1 MEKKKKKV
9 SKSKVKNKV
18 SRSKVKRRRRMPIE
32 IEEEIPTP
40 TEYDSSRTTNTAF
53 ILMFPTLILAGI
65 AAINSTLPSGLLAIA
80 LAIYQF
86 LMLKKFIED
95 FYRNR

>member
-1 MEKKKKKV
+1 MKMEKKK
-9 SKSKVKNKV
+9 NK
-18 SRSKVKRRRRMPIE
+18 SRSKSQVKRRKRMPRE
-32 IEEEIPTP
+32 IEEDEEEVPTP

-65 AAINSTLPSGLLAIA
+65 AAMNSTLPSGLLAIA

-95 FYRNR
+95 YYRNR

>member
-1 MEKKKKKV
+1 MEKKK
-9 SKSKVKNKV
+9 NK
-18 SRSKVKRRRRMPIE
+18 SRSKSQVKRRKRMPRE
-32 IEEEIPTP
+32 IEEDEEEVPTP

-65 AAINSTLPSGLLAIA
+65 AAMNSTLPSGLLAIA

-95 FYRNR
+95 YYRNR